1 MTTETKEPDSL
12 WNRDD
17 LWNSKANA
25 KLLRDAISQ
34 CTSSTRSE
42 VAVNM
47 LAQMHDTLEV
57 STIRELESEEEIQ
70 EAIENN

>member
-17 LWNSKANA
+17 MWNSKANA
-25 KLLRDAISQ
+25 RMLANAISN
-34 CTSSTRSE
+34 CSNSTRSE